1 VRELGTRDE
10 RILLVED
17 EEPIRDLVTTALRFT
32 GFTVETAATGPEG
45 LALARN
51 HPWHVLVLDV
61 NLPGLDGFSLCRK
74 LREAGDE
81 APVIFLT
88 ARDDPA
94 DLREGFTGGGGD
106 YLTKPF
112 SLELILATVGGAPS
126 ALAQQAATPALAQDD
141 LESEAGEVQER
152 LRSGEMR
159 EELYAEFTAALADE
173 LGIGN
178 SDEVDAAIRVAMM
191 SVVDTRVDD
200 GFFSVGQA
208 EALKT
213 LIATSDVPLGPG
225 LMFAPPPGAFMRGGH
240 GFGEEDRF
248 FPVRGGVQDWII
260 SADDESRAD
269 DGEDG
274 AAGSDEEANED
285 NSQANEDDTSS

>member
-1 VRELGTRDE
+1 MRELDTRDE
-10 RILLVED
+10 RILVVED

-51 HPWHVLVLDV
+51 DAWHVLVLDV

-81 APVIFLT
+81 VPVIFLT

-94 DLREGFTGGGGD
+94 DLREGFTGGGDD
-106 YLTKPF
+106 YPTKPF

-126 ALAQQAATPALAQDD
+126 ALAQQADTLALAQDE

-152 LRSGEMR
+152 LRSGVMR
-159 EELYAEFTAALADE
+159 EELYAQFTAALADE

-178 SDEVDAAIRVAMM
+178 SDEVDAA
-191 SVVDTRVDD
+191 VDD
-200 GFFSVGQA
+200 GS
-208 EALKT
+208 
-213 LIATSDVPLGPG
+213 
-225 LMFAPPPGAFMRGGH
+225 
-240 GFGEEDRF
+240 
-248 FPVRGGVQDWII
+248 
-260 SADDESRAD
+260 SASGKPRR
-269 DGEDG
+269 
-274 AAGSDEEANED
+274 
-285 NSQANEDDTSS
+285 